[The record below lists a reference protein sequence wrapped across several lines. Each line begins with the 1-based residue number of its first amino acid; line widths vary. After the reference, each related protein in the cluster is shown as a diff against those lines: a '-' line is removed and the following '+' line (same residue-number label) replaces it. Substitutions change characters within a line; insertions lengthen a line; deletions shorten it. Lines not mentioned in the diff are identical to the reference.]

1 MLQQIDHVNIVVND
15 LAAMKQ
21 FYREVLGLTVT
32 KEVTIAGGWID
43 RTVGLT
49 GVEAD
54 VVYLDLEDGP
64 RIELI
69 CYRRPGGETST
80 GSGIPN
86 TAGLRHIA
94 FRVEDLDAAIAR
106 LRNARVKLFS
116 EAQQVPDTQVTY
128 AGGVRK
134 RLVYFLDPE
143 SNILELCEYKAA
155 E

>member
-15 LAAMKQ
+15 LATMKE

-32 KEVTIAGGWID
+32 KEVTIAGEWID

-69 CYRRPGGETST
+69 RYRRPGGTAPT

-86 TAGLRHIA
+86 TTGLRHIA
-94 FRVEDLDAAIAR
+94 FRVDDLDATIAR
-106 LRNARVKLFS
+106 LKLAGVKLFS
-116 EAQQVPDTQVTY
+116 EVQQVPDTQVTY

-143 SNILELCEYKAA
+143 SNILELCEYKTA

>member
-15 LAAMKQ
+15 LPAMKE
-21 FYREVLGLTVT
+21 FYRDVLGLTVT
-32 KEVTIAGGWID
+32 REVTINGAWID

-54 VVYLDLEDGP
+54 VVYLDLEEGP

-69 CYRRPGGETST
+69 RYRRPAGMASSA
-80 GSGIPN
+80 SGIPN

-94 FRVEDLDAAIAR
+94 FRVDDLDAAIAQ
-106 LRNARVKLFS
+106 LKSARVKLFS
-116 EAQQVPDTQVTY
+116 QAQQVPDTQVTY

-143 SNILELCEYKAA
+143 NNILELCEYKVA